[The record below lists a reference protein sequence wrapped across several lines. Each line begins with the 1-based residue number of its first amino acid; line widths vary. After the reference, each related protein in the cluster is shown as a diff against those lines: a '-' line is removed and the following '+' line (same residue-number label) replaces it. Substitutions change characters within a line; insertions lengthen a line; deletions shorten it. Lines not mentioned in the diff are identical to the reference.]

1 MYWLGDEN
9 DSWFEKKQAVSP
21 LLFIFSVVTIF
32 FSVSDSSVYIV
43 AEFRHCSI
51 KTERALHEFTSQ
63 LNPYTTS
70 CFSSPFMK

>member
-32 FSVSDSSVYIV
+32 FLFQIHLFILWQNSRIV
-43 AEFRHCSI
+43 VLLNSI
-51 KTERALHEFTSQ
+51 RT
-63 LNPYTTS
+63 
-70 CFSSPFMK
+70 